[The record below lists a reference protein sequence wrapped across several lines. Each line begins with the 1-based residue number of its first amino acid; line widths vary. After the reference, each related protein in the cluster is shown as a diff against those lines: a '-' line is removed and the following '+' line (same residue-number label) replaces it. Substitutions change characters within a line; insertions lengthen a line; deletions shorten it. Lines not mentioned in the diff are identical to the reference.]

1 MNSTPNT
8 QASLTPEEADQLMQ
22 NSNARFDA
30 GGNETGGVSQS
41 VAAVF
46 KQITVA
52 TGGATLRLGGQANA
66 GLRKSRVLHMILLVD
81 QSGSM
86 LGDSAQVVD
95 GLNDFMSEMA
105 KPSNPERDAIEVSV
119 WLFNNNSATVMSV
132 DDPDYD
138 PKQPVSPTN
147 NPRMEL
153 LNMPVVLVPRI
164 KMSDYSATGGTPLN
178 KTIIAAFASGSYRNE
193 KLAQGVFKNGT
204 YTNRVA
210 TQSFAIVITDGDN
223 TLWEEFVSGSKIE
236 YTNQL
241 VQTVAAELRGTE
253 MWTTAVIAAGAS
265 MTAEALRSQL
275 GFDLGFDIGSHDIR
289 AAFGMASVVATTAS
303 QAATGGG
310 SVSQNANQI
319 KTAGNAF
326 LKKIKP

>member
-8 QASLTPEEADQLMQ
+8 QSSP
-22 NSNARFDA
+22 NSRGSRSINAKFQRPFDA

-119 WLFNNNSATVMSV
+119 WLFN
-132 DDPDYD
+132 
-138 PKQPVSPTN
+138 K
-147 NPRMEL
+147 
-153 LNMPVVLVPRI
+153 
-164 KMSDYSATGGTPLN
+164 
-178 KTIIAAFASGSYRNE
+178 
-193 KLAQGVFKNGT
+193 
-204 YTNRVA
+204 
-210 TQSFAIVITDGDN
+210 
-223 TLWEEFVSGSKIE
+223 
-236 YTNQL
+236 
-241 VQTVAAELRGTE
+241 
-253 MWTTAVIAAGAS
+253 
-265 MTAEALRSQL
+265 QL
-275 GFDLGFDIGSHDIR
+275 GNSCPSTTRIMIR
-289 AAFGMASVVATTAS
+289 SS
-303 QAATGGG
+303 R
-310 SVSQNANQI
+310 
-319 KTAGNAF
+319 
-326 LKKIKP
+326 